1 MTTSTPHSPC
11 RILLVLA
18 MLTTWGMAVHAQVN
32 IDAGSILRQTERDL
46 VAPLP
51 VPGVQ
56 PRPSGPQ
63 RQVTPSDATVQVRGF
78 ELRGHTLLS
87 TEQLLSALTPF
98 TDRVMSLNQLKEAAD
113 AVTLTYRE
121 AGWMVRAFLPQQE
134 IKNGIVTIQIVEAI
148 LGGVSLQGDAPK
160 RLEAARLVRMA
171 QGQLETGKPLNARRL
186 DRVLLLLDD
195 LPGVAVAGH
204 LVPGQR
210 DGETDL
216 VLAATDDKLLT
227 GSTSVDNQGA
237 LRTGADRLSVN
248 LAVNS
253 PARLGDALAINAMK
267 TQGVDYQRLGY
278 TVPLG
283 GDGWRWGVHLSNL
296 NYRVISDEFASLNPN
311 GAATT
316 VGWDISYPLLRT
328 LVQNINLAFSYDDKR
343 FDNTVNGVTT
353 SYGIKVY
360 NATLGWQQMDG
371 WGGGGTSNAST
382 VLTTGQKTNDASYT
396 KLNLSLGRLQK
407 LRPNLSLHVS
417 ATAQASNVN
426 LDSSE
431 KIYLGGATSVRA
443 YPTGEAGGS
452 MGHTLSL
459 ELRQRFDSHLTL
471 AAFYDHGR
479 VQTNVDNNLSAPAS
493 PAAWYLQGAGLSLG
507 WQSPQ
512 GVDIKASLA
521 QRLGDNPAAQSNG
534 SDNDGTLRLNRA
546 WLVASVAF

>member
-1 MTTSTPHSPC
+1 
-11 RILLVLA
+11 
-18 MLTTWGMAVHAQVN
+18 
-32 IDAGSILRQTERDL
+32 
-46 VAPLP
+46 
-51 VPGVQ
+51 
-56 PRPSGPQ
+56 
-63 RQVTPSDATVQVRGF
+63 
-78 ELRGHTLLS
+78 
-87 TEQLLSALTPF
+87 
-98 TDRVMSLNQLKEAAD
+98 
-113 AVTLTYRE
+113 
-121 AGWMVRAFLPQQE
+121 
-134 IKNGIVTIQIVEAI
+134 
-148 LGGVSLQGDAPK
+148 
-160 RLEAARLVRMA
+160 
-171 QGQLETGKPLNARRL
+171 
-186 DRVLLLLDD
+186 
-195 LPGVAVAGH
+195 
-204 LVPGQR
+204 
-210 DGETDL
+210 
-216 VLAATDDKLLT
+216 
-227 GSTSVDNQGA
+227 

-316 VGWDISYPLLRT
+316 VGLDISYPLLRT

-479 VQTNVDNNLSAPAS
+479 VQANADNNLSAPAS